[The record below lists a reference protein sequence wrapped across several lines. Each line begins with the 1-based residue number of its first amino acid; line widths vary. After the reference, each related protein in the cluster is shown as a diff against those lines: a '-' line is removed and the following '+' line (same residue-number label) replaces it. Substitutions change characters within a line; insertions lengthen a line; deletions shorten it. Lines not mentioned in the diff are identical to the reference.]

1 MRRHLVAFLVFSAV
15 VWSVTALLLLT
26 DSVRAYEGCQHE
38 PYNRD
43 WSPTEISGCIV
54 YGEGDAS
61 RWGGPGVARN
71 DCIYPWTACTPIRI
85 TNVDPDSPG
94 FGASIVITP
103 TMFCDCY
110 TGTPDERLVDLD
122 PATLG
127 ALGFFGPD
135 GNVDLRRG
143 LYPVRVEPVGWSS
156 PSSALPDTAMR

>member
-1 MRRHLVAFLVFSAV
+1 MRHRTAFLLFAV
-15 VWSVTALLLLT
+15 IVWAVTALLLFS
-26 DSVRAYEGCQHE
+26 DGASAYEGCEHE
-38 PYNRD
+38 PYHPD

-71 DCIYPWTACTPIRI
+71 DCVYPWNACTPIRI
-85 TNVDPDSPG
+85 TNIDPDSPG
-94 FGASIVITP
+94 YLANVVVTP

-122 PATLG
+122 PATLR
-127 ALGFFGPD
+127 ALGFLDLD

-143 LYPVRVEPVGWSS
+143 LYPVRVEPVGGVKDPS
-156 PSSALPDTAMR
+156 PDLPDTAMR